1 MFLDLILRA
10 QHFVQKSGG
19 KSGTPEKNIL
29 YPQLAFCF
37 YCKILLDLC

>member
-19 KSGTPEKNIL
+19 KSGTPEKI
-29 YPQLAFCF
+29 FCIHNWHF
-37 YCKILLDLC
+37 VSTAKYY